1 MQNLSGKVILIT
13 GASSGIGLASAELMA
28 SKGAKVIINYNTNVK
43 GAMEAVQRIQE
54 KDGEAIAIQANVINK
69 EEVNSMV
76 EQAISSFGTI
86 DVLVNNAGGGIRQS
100 TFMDL
105 SEELWEET
113 FKLNVNSVLLCS
125 QAVLRHMIPKKGGKI
140 INVSSAA
147 ARIGGAGESIHYAS
161 AKGAINTMTIGM
173 SRELIEYGIIVN
185 GVAPG
190 MVETPF
196 HDKFAPGDN
205 RLERMAS
212 SVPIKR
218 AATPME
224 IAEVIAFL
232 SSAASNYILGEIM
245 NVSGGR

>member
-1 MQNLSGKVILIT
+1 MHNLSGKVILIT
-13 GASSGIGLASAELMA
+13 GASSGIGLATAELLA
-28 SKGAKVIINYNTNVK
+28 SKGAKVIINYHSNVS
-43 GAMEAVQRIQE
+43 GATEAVQRILE
-54 KDGEAIAIQANVINK
+54 NDGEAIAIQADVMNK
-69 EEVNSMV
+69 EEVNTMV

-86 DVLVNNAGGGIRQS
+86 DVLVNNAGGGLCPS
-100 TFMDL
+100 TFMDM

-113 FKLNVNSVLLCS
+113 FKLNVTSVLLCS
-125 QAVLRHMIPKKGGKI
+125 QAVLRHMIPKKSGKI

-173 SRELIEYGIIVN
+173 SRELIDNGIIVN

-212 SVPIKR
+212 TVPIKR

-232 SSAASNYILGEIM
+232 SSDASNYMLGEII

>member
-1 MQNLSGKVILIT
+1 MHNLSGKVILVT
-13 GASSGIGLASAELMA
+13 GASSGIGLATAELMA
-28 SKGAKVIINYNTNVK
+28 SKGAKVIINYHSNVK
-43 GAMEAVQRIQE
+43 GAIEAVQRIQE
-54 KDGEAIAIQANVINK
+54 KDGEAIAIQADVINK
-69 EEVNSMV
+69 EEVDSMV

-86 DVLVNNAGGGIRQS
+86 DALVNNAGGGIRQS
-100 TFMDL
+100 TFMDM

-125 QAVLRHMIPKKGGKI
+125 QAVLKYMIPKKSGKI

-173 SRELIEYGIIVN
+173 SRELIDYGIIVN

-232 SSAASNYILGEIM
+232 SSDASNYILGEIM

>member
-1 MQNLSGKVILIT
+1 MHNLSGKVILVT
-13 GASSGIGLASAELMA
+13 GASSGIGLATAELMA
-28 SKGAKVIINYNTNVK
+28 SKGANVIINYHSNVK
-43 GAMEAVQRIQE
+43 GAREAVQRIQE
-54 KDGEAIAIQANVINK
+54 KGGEAIAIQADVRNK
-69 EEVNSMV
+69 EEVDSMV
-76 EQAISSFGTI
+76 EQAISSLGTI
-86 DVLVNNAGGGIRQS
+86 HVLVNNAGGGVRQS
-100 TFMDL
+100 TFMDM

-113 FKLNVNSVLLCS
+113 FKLNVNSVLFCS

-173 SRELIEYGIIVN
+173 SRELIDYGIIVN

-196 HDKFAPGDN
+196 HIKFAPDDN

-232 SSAASNYILGEIM
+232 SSDASNYILGEII

>member
-1 MQNLSGKVILIT
+1 MHNLSGKVILIT
-13 GASSGIGLASAELMA
+13 GASSGIGLATAEVMA
-28 SKGAKVIINYNTNVK
+28 SKGAKVIINYNSNVK

-54 KDGEAIAIQANVINK
+54 KDGEAIAIQADVMNK

-100 TFMDL
+100 TFMDM

-212 SVPIKR
+212 SVPMKR
-218 AATPME
+218 AATPIE
-224 IAEVIAFL
+224 IAEVIVFL
-232 SSAASNYILGEIM
+232 SSDASNYILGEIV

>member
-1 MQNLSGKVILIT
+1 MHNLSGKVILVT
-13 GASSGIGLASAELMA
+13 GASSGIGLATAELMA
-28 SKGAKVIINYNTNVK
+28 SKGAKVIINYHSNVK

-54 KDGEAIAIQANVINK
+54 KGGEAIAIQADVRNK
-69 EEVNSMV
+69 EEVDSMV
-76 EQAISSFGTI
+76 DQAISSFGTI
-86 DVLVNNAGGGIRQS
+86 HVLVNNAGGGVRQS
-100 TFMDL
+100 TFMDM

-113 FKLNVNSVLLCS
+113 FKLNVTSVLLCS

-173 SRELIEYGIIVN
+173 SRELIDYGIIVN

-196 HDKFAPGDN
+196 HDKFAPDDN

-218 AATPME
+218 AAIPME

-232 SSAASNYILGEIM
+232 SSDASNYILGEII

>member
-1 MQNLSGKVILIT
+1 MHNLSGKVILVT
-13 GASSGIGLASAELMA
+13 GASSGIGLATAELMA
-28 SKGAKVIINYNTNVK
+28 SKGAKVIINYHSNVK
-43 GAMEAVQRIQE
+43 GAREAVQRIQ
-54 KDGEAIAIQANVINK
+54 KKGGEAIAIQADVRNK

-86 DVLVNNAGGGIRQS
+86 HVLVNNAGGGVRQS
-100 TFMDL
+100 TFMDM

-113 FKLNVNSVLLCS
+113 FKLNVNSVLFCS
-125 QAVLRHMIPKKGGKI
+125 QAVLRHMIPKKDGKI

-173 SRELIEYGIIVN
+173 SRELIDYGIIVN

-196 HDKFAPGDN
+196 HIKFAPDDN

-232 SSAASNYILGEIM
+232 SSDASNYILGEII

>member
-1 MQNLSGKVILIT
+1 MHNLSGKVILIT
-13 GASSGIGLASAELMA
+13 GASSGIGFATAELVA
-28 SKGAKVIINYNTNVK
+28 KHGAKVIINYHTNVE
-43 GAMEAVQRIQE
+43 GANEAVQRIQE
-54 KDGEAIAIQANVINK
+54 QGGDAIAIQANIVNK
-69 EEVNSMV
+69 EEVNAMI
-76 EQAISSFGTI
+76 EQAISTFGTI

-100 TFMDL
+100 TFMEM

-125 QAVLRHMIPKKGGKI
+125 QAVLIHMIPKKCGKI

-212 SVPIKR
+212 AVPIKR
-218 AATPME
+218 AAAPKE

-232 SSAASNYILGEIM
+232 SSDASNYILGEIIH
-245 NVSGGR
+245 VSGGR

>member
-1 MQNLSGKVILIT
+1 MHNLSGKVILIT
-13 GASSGIGLASAELMA
+13 GASSGIGLATAELLA
-28 SKGAKVIINYNTNVK
+28 SKGAKVIINYHSNVS
-43 GAMEAVQRIQE
+43 GATEAVQRILE
-54 KDGEAIAIQANVINK
+54 NDGKAIAIQADVMNQ
-69 EEVNSMV
+69 EEVNTMV
-76 EQAISSFGTI
+76 EQAISSFGKI
-86 DVLVNNAGGGIRQS
+86 DVLVNNAGGGLRQS
-100 TFMDL
+100 TFMDM

-113 FKLNVNSVLLCS
+113 FKLNVTSVLLCS
-125 QAVLRHMIPKKGGKI
+125 QAVLRHMIPKKSGKI

-173 SRELIEYGIIVN
+173 SRELIDNGIIVN

-212 SVPIKR
+212 TVPIKR

-232 SSAASNYILGEIM
+232 SSDASNYILGEII

>member
-1 MQNLSGKVILIT
+1 MHSLSGKVILIT
-13 GASSGIGLASAELMA
+13 GASSGIGLATAELMA
-28 SKGAKVIINYNTNVK
+28 SKGAKVIINYNSNVK
-43 GAMEAVQRIQE
+43 GAMEAIQRIQE
-54 KDGEAIAIQANVINK
+54 KDGDAIAIQADVINK
-69 EEVNSMV
+69 EEVNSMI

-100 TFMDL
+100 TFMDM

-190 MVETPF
+190 LVETPF

-205 RLERMAS
+205 RLKRMAS

-232 SSAASNYILGEIM
+232 SSEASNYILGEIL

>member
-13 GASSGIGLASAELMA
+13 GASSGIGLATAELMA
-28 SKGAKVIINYNTNVK
+28 SIGAKVIINYNSNGK

-54 KDGEAIAIQANVINK
+54 KDGEAIAIQADVINK

-100 TFMDL
+100 TFMDM

-205 RLERMAS
+205 RLERLAS

-218 AATPME
+218 AATPIE

-232 SSAASNYILGEIM
+232 SSDASNYILGEIL

>member
-1 MQNLSGKVILIT
+1 MHNLSGKVILVT
-13 GASSGIGLASAELMA
+13 GASSGIGLATAELMA
-28 SKGAKVIINYNTNVK
+28 SKGAKVIINYHSNVK
-43 GAMEAVQRIQE
+43 GAREAVQRIQE
-54 KDGEAIAIQANVINK
+54 KGGEAIAIQADVRNK
-69 EEVNSMV
+69 EEVDSMV
-76 EQAISSFGTI
+76 EQAISSLGTI
-86 DVLVNNAGGGIRQS
+86 HVLVNNAGGGVRQS
-100 TFMDL
+100 TFMDM

-113 FKLNVNSVLLCS
+113 FKLNVNSVLFCS
-125 QAVLRHMIPKKGGKI
+125 QAVLRHMIPKKDGKI

-173 SRELIEYGIIVN
+173 SRELIDYGIIVN

-196 HDKFAPGDN
+196 HIKFAPDDN

-232 SSAASNYILGEIM
+232 SSDASNYILGEII

>member
-1 MQNLSGKVILIT
+1 MHNLSGKVVLIT
-13 GASSGIGLASAELMA
+13 GASSGIGLATAELMA
-28 SKGAKVIINYNTNVK
+28 SQGAIVIINYNSNVK

-54 KDGEAIAIQANVINK
+54 KDGDAIAIQADVMNK
-69 EEVNSMV
+69 EEVISMV

-100 TFMDL
+100 TFMDM

-140 INVSSAA
+140 VNVSSAA

-190 MVETPF
+190 IVETPF

-205 RLERMAS
+205 RLDRMAS

-232 SSAASNYILGEIM
+232 SSDASNYILGEII

>member
-1 MQNLSGKVILIT
+1 MHNLSGKVILVT
-13 GASSGIGLASAELMA
+13 GASSGIGLATAELMA
-28 SKGAKVIINYNTNVK
+28 SKGAKVIINYHSNVN
-43 GAMEAVQRIQE
+43 GAREAVQRIQ
-54 KDGEAIAIQANVINK
+54 KKGGEAIAIQADVRKK
-69 EEVNSMV
+69 EEVDSMV

-86 DVLVNNAGGGIRQS
+86 HVLVNNAGGGVRQS
-100 TFMDL
+100 TFMDM

-113 FKLNVNSVLLCS
+113 FKLNVNSILFCS

-173 SRELIEYGIIVN
+173 SRELIDYGIIVN

-196 HDKFAPGDN
+196 HVKFAPDDN

-232 SSAASNYILGEIM
+232 SSDASNYILGEII

>member
-1 MQNLSGKVILIT
+1 MHNLSGKVILVT
-13 GASSGIGLASAELMA
+13 GASSGIGLATAELMA
-28 SKGAKVIINYNTNVK
+28 SKGAKVIINYHSNVK

-54 KDGEAIAIQANVINK
+54 KGGEAIAIQADVRNK
-69 EEVNSMV
+69 EEVDSMV

-86 DVLVNNAGGGIRQS
+86 HVLINNAGGGVRQS
-100 TFMDL
+100 TFMDM
-105 SEELWEET
+105 SKELWEET
-113 FKLNVNSVLLCS
+113 FKLNVNSVLFCS

-173 SRELIEYGIIVN
+173 SRELIDYGIIVN

-196 HDKFAPGDN
+196 HDKFAPDDN

-232 SSAASNYILGEIM
+232 SSDASNYILGEII
-245 NVSGGR
+245 NISGGR

>member
-1 MQNLSGKVILIT
+1 MQDLPGKVILIT
-13 GASSGIGLASAELMA
+13 GASSGIGLATAELVA
-28 SKGAKVIINYNTNVK
+28 SRGAKVIINFHSNEK
-43 GAMEAVQRIQE
+43 GAMKAVQRIQE
-54 KDGEAIAIQANVINK
+54 QGGDAIAIQADVMKK
-69 EEVNSMV
+69 EEVYSMV
-76 EQAISSFGTI
+76 EQALFSFGTI
-86 DVLVNNAGGGIRQS
+86 NVLVNNAGGGIHQS
-100 TFMDL
+100 TFMDI
-105 SEELWEET
+105 SEELWEKT
-113 FKLNVNSVLLCS
+113 FRLNVNSVLLCS
-125 QAVLRHMIPKKGGKI
+125 QAVLRHMIPKKNGKI

-161 AKGAINTMTIGM
+161 TKGAVNTMTIGM
-173 SRELIEYGIIVN
+173 SRELVEYGIIVN

-196 HDKFAPGDN
+196 HEKFAPNDN

-232 SSAASNYILGEIM
+232 SSDASNYILGEII

>member
-1 MQNLSGKVILIT
+1 MHTLSGKVILIT
-13 GASSGIGLASAELMA
+13 GASSGIGLATAELMA
-28 SKGAKVIINYNTNVK
+28 SKGAKVIINYNSNVK

-54 KDGEAIAIQANVINK
+54 KDGDAIAIQADVINK
-69 EEVNSMV
+69 EEVNLMV

-100 TFMDL
+100 TFMDM

-125 QAVLRHMIPKKGGKI
+125 QAVLRHMIPRKSGKI

-161 AKGAINTMTIGM
+161 AKGAINTITIGM
-173 SRELIEYGIIVN
+173 SRELIQYGIIVN

-190 MVETPF
+190 IVETPF
-196 HDKFAPGDN
+196 HDKFAPGNN
-205 RLERMAS
+205 RLDRMAS

-218 AATPME
+218 AATPTE

-232 SSAASNYILGEIM
+232 SSNASDYILGEII